1 MPRLP
6 FPLFPV
12 AFLTAIFYLN
22 FGSRVLLGPFL
33 PVIEQE
39 LGLGHGSAGSLF
51 IFIQIG
57 YAAGLLGSGVVSWK
71 LTHRRTI
78 VLSSVGVGLAMI
90 ALSRAATLAEMHACL
105 VLLGLAAGLYLPTGI
120 AAITELVEEP
130 HWGKALAVHEWAP
143 NLGFITAPL
152 LAEALLHVMSW
163 RGVLAVV
170 GVVAIAL
177 GGCFAGWGQGGARRG
192 EAPHAEAVRRVVREP
207 ALWALAC
214 LFAMGIGTSFGV
226 YTMLP
231 LYLVS
236 EIDLPRGTAN
246 AVTGFSRI
254 SSLAMLLV
262 SGWLTDRMGHRRALS
277 LALVLAGAT
286 TVGVGLAAGPLL
298 TPTLVFFQSAAAVL
312 FFPPAFAAVS
322 RLFAPQSR
330 NLAVSLVGTVGSLV
344 GGGLL
349 PSAIGHLAEIASFSA
364 AFTLVGVISIL
375 SPLLL
380 FVGAHPRDSAQTRRG
395 DT

>member
-12 AFLTAIFYLN
+12 AFLAAIFYLN

-33 PVIEQE
+33 PVIEAE

-51 IFIQIG
+51 VSIQIG
-57 YAAGLLGSGVVSWK
+57 YSAGLLASGFVSWR

-78 VLSSVGVGLAMI
+78 VLSSVGVGLALL
-90 ALSRAATLAEMHACL
+90 ALARTASLAQMHACL
-105 VLLGLAAGLYLPTGI
+105 ILLGLAAGLYLPTGI
-120 AAITELVEEP
+120 ATITELVEEP

-143 NLGFITAPL
+143 NLGFISAPL
-152 LAEALLHVMSW
+152 LAEALLAVMSW

-170 GVVAIAL
+170 GVVAILL
-177 GGCFAGWGQGGARRG
+177 GCCFAAWGQGGVGRG
-192 EAPHAEAVRRVVREP
+192 EAPRAAAVRRIGREP
-207 ALWALAC
+207 ALWVLAG

-231 LYLVS
+231 LFMVS
-236 EIDLPRGTAN
+236 EIGLPRGAAN

-254 SSLAMLLV
+254 SSLGMLLV
-262 SGWLTDRMGHRRALS
+262 SGWLTDRMGHRHTLT

-286 TVGVGLAAGPLL
+286 AAGVGLLAGPLL
-298 TPTLVFFQSAAAVL
+298 TPVLVFFQSAAAVL

-322 RLFAPQSR
+322 RLFAPHHR

-349 PSAIGHLAEIASFSA
+349 PSAIGYLAELASFPT
-364 AFTLVGVISIL
+364 AFVAVGVLSAL

-380 FVGAHPRDSAQTRRG
+380 LLGIHPRRDVPRNG
-395 DT
+395 